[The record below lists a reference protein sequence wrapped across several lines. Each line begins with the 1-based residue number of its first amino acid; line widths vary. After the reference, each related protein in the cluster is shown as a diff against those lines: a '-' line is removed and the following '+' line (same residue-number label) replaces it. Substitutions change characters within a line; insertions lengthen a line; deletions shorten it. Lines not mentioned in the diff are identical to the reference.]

1 MIIGSILK
9 NTIKI
14 LATNPT
20 ARKKAGEIA
29 FKAYTKAKPVI
40 KETSKAIK
48 KTLEKKLKS
57 NLIKLYG
64 GPLLLYP
71 FIIF

>member
-1 MIIGSILK
+1 MIIGTILK

-29 FKAYTKAKPVI
+29 VKAYKTAKPII
-40 KETSKAIK
+40 KTTSKS
-48 KTLEKKLKS
+48 LKES
-57 NLIKLYG
+57 LQKNIRK
-64 GPLLLYP
+64 
-71 FIIF
+71 

>member
-20 ARKKAGEIA
+20 ARKKAGEVA
-29 FKAYTKAKPVI
+29 FKAYKNAKPVI

-48 KTLEKKLKS
+48 KTLEKRLK
-57 NLIKLYG
+57 
-64 GPLLLYP
+64 
-71 FIIF
+71 

>member
-20 ARKKAGEIA
+20 ARKKAGEVA
-29 FKAYTKAKPVI
+29 FKAYNKAKPVI

-48 KTLEKKLKS
+48 KTLEKKLK
-57 NLIKLYG
+57 
-64 GPLLLYP
+64 
-71 FIIF
+71 

>member
-20 ARKKAGEIA
+20 ARKKAGEVA
-29 FKAYTKAKPVI
+29 FKAYKKAKPVI
-40 KETSKAIK
+40 SETSKAIK
-48 KTLEKKLKS
+48 KTLEKKLK
-57 NLIKLYG
+57 
-64 GPLLLYP
+64 
-71 FIIF
+71 

>member
-20 ARKKAGEIA
+20 ARKKAGEVA
-29 FKAYTKAKPVI
+29 FKAYKKAKPVI
-40 KETSKAIK
+40 NETSKAIK
-48 KTLEKKLKS
+48 KTLEKKLK
-57 NLIKLYG
+57 
-64 GPLLLYP
+64 
-71 FIIF
+71 

>member
-20 ARKKAGEIA
+20 ARKKAGEVV
-29 FKAYTKAKPVI
+29 FKAYKKAKPVI
-40 KETSKAIK
+40 KDNFKAIK
-48 KTLEKKLKS
+48 KTLEKKLK
-57 NLIKLYG
+57 
-64 GPLLLYP
+64 
-71 FIIF
+71 

>member
-20 ARKKAGEIA
+20 ARKKAGEVA
-29 FKAYTKAKPVI
+29 FKAYKKAKPVI
-40 KETSKAIK
+40 KKTSKSIK
-48 KTLEKKLKS
+48 KTIEKK
-57 NLIKLYG
+57 
-64 GPLLLYP
+64 
-71 FIIF
+71 

>member
-20 ARKKAGEIA
+20 ARKKAGEVA
-29 FKAYTKAKPVI
+29 FKAYKNAKPVI
-40 KETSKAIK
+40 RETSKAIR
-48 KTLEKKLKS
+48 KTLEKKLK
-57 NLIKLYG
+57 
-64 GPLLLYP
+64 
-71 FIIF
+71 

>member
-20 ARKKAGEIA
+20 ARKKAGEVA
-29 FKAYTKAKPVI
+29 FKAYKKAKPVI
-40 KETSKAIK
+40 KETSKVIK
-48 KTLEKKLKS
+48 KTLEKKLK
-57 NLIKLYG
+57 
-64 GPLLLYP
+64 
-71 FIIF
+71 

>member
-29 FKAYTKAKPVI
+29 FKAYKKAKPVI
-40 KETSKAIK
+40 KEASKAIK
-48 KTLEKKLKS
+48 KTLENKLK
-57 NLIKLYG
+57 
-64 GPLLLYP
+64 
-71 FIIF
+71 

>member
-20 ARKKAGEIA
+20 ARKKAGEVA
-29 FKAYTKAKPVI
+29 FKAYIKAKPVI

-48 KTLEKKLKS
+48 KTLEKKLK
-57 NLIKLYG
+57 
-64 GPLLLYP
+64 
-71 FIIF
+71 

>member
-20 ARKKAGEIA
+20 ARKKAGEVA
-29 FKAYTKAKPVI
+29 FKAYKQAKPVI

-48 KTLEKKLKS
+48 KTLEKKLK
-57 NLIKLYG
+57 
-64 GPLLLYP
+64 
-71 FIIF
+71 

>member
-1 MIIGSILK
+1 MLIIK

-29 FKAYTKAKPVI
+29 FKAYKKAKPVI
-40 KETSKAIK
+40 RETSKTIK
-48 KTLEKKLKS
+48 KTLEKKLK
-57 NLIKLYG
+57 
-64 GPLLLYP
+64 
-71 FIIF
+71 

>member
-20 ARKKAGEIA
+20 ARKKAVEVA
-29 FKAYTKAKPVI
+29 FKAYKKAKPVI
-40 KETSKAIK
+40 KETSKSFK
-48 KTLEKKLKS
+48 KTIEKKLK
-57 NLIKLYG
+57 
-64 GPLLLYP
+64 
-71 FIIF
+71 

>member
-29 FKAYTKAKPVI
+29 FKAYKKAKTVI
-40 KETSKAIK
+40 KETSKVIK
-48 KTLEKKLKS
+48 KTLENKLK
-57 NLIKLYG
+57 
-64 GPLLLYP
+64 
-71 FIIF
+71 

>member
-20 ARKKAGEIA
+20 ARKKAGEVA
-29 FKAYTKAKPVI
+29 FKVYKKAKPVI
-40 KETSKAIK
+40 KETSKSIK
-48 KTLEKKLKS
+48 KTIEKKL
-57 NLIKLYG
+57 NNG
-64 GPLLLYP
+64 Q
-71 FIIF
+71 

>member
-9 NTIKI
+9 NAIKI

-29 FKAYTKAKPVI
+29 FKAYKKAKPVI
-40 KETSKAIK
+40 RETSKTIK
-48 KTLEKKLKS
+48 KTLEKKLK
-57 NLIKLYG
+57 
-64 GPLLLYP
+64 
-71 FIIF
+71 